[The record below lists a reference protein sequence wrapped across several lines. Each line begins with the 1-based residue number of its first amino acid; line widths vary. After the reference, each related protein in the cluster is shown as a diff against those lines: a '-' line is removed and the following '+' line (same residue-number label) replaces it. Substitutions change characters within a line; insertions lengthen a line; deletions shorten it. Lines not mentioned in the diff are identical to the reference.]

1 MKKMNVRFLCES
13 AVIAAL
19 YAVLTWVLAPISYG
33 PIQFRISE
41 ILVLLVFFNPKY
53 AYAIILGCFVSN
65 TTSSLG
71 WYDMVFGTLATTL
84 AVLPMIKTKRLGVA
98 SIYPVISNALIV
110 SFELWLAFKE
120 PGVFWFNVGTIALGE
135 AVVLFGLG
143 IPFYLSLVNNSSMCE
158 LLEID
163 SSKIVNKG
171 KFGIDKCLYIM
182 FGILFLIFYFAL
194 PIYNKNDLTVTI
206 FTLSQFSWFLY
217 AFPLISIL
225 MIVLGIVLKFKIRMI
240 LEYVLLFLLLA
251 LWVFSGLVN
260 FKEFNAQISIYYC
273 LVLLVIILNA
283 VFILWA
289 FKKEEIGNGVKEC

>member
-1 MKKMNVRFLCES
+1 MKMNVRFLCES
-13 AVIAAL
+13 AVVAAL

-84 AVLPMIKTKRLGVA
+84 AVLPMIKTKRIGIA
-98 SIYPVISNALIV
+98 SIYPVIGNALIV

-120 PGVFWFNVGTIALGE
+120 PGVFFFNVGTIALGE

-143 IPFYLSLVNNSSMCE
+143 IPFYLGLSNNASMCE

-163 SSKIVNKG
+163 SSKIVNKR
-171 KFGIDKCLYIM
+171 KFSIDKCLYVL
-182 FGILFLIFYFAL
+182 FGVLCLIFYFAL
-194 PIYNKNDLTVTI
+194 PISDGVTMMSVFNQHKLFII
-206 FTLSQFSWFLY
+206 FPVICILSVVIGF
-217 AFPLISIL
+217 IL
-225 MIVLGIVLKFKIRMI
+225 KGKLRMI
-240 LEYVLLFLLLA
+240 LEYVLL
-251 LWVFSGLVN
+251 
-260 FKEFNAQISIYYC
+260 
-273 LVLLVIILNA
+273 VLLFGLWITSGVLSYKDSSLFPGVYYFLFVLIIILNA
-283 VFILWA
+283 VFIIST
-289 FKKEEIGNGVKEC
+289 FKKEEIVDGVKEC